1 MRQSIDQQTNIR
13 NMRRSQGIGFG
24 VAGVLVAA
32 TGAALWTAP
41 EWLIGRLA
49 AWYPGCLYRVS
60 TQAPL
65 VALTIDDGPDPR
77 TTPLILAE
85 LRRESAR
92 ATFFLIGE
100 RVKGQEGLVRRLV
113 AEGHELGNHFMRDRP
128 SIRLSP
134 RAFET
139 DLLQADQALA
149 GYGPVK
155 WARPGSGWY
164 SRVML
169 DVMRRHGYGCALGS
183 VYPFDA
189 AIPSTVIAARFV
201 LRHAGPGAV
210 VILHDGGSRG
220 RRTASTLRIV
230 LPALR
235 RRGYRVV
242 SLSEL
247 VAAVYPANAADKG
260 GRCRAPALP
269 ALPAE

>member
-1 MRQSIDQQTNIR
+1 M
-13 NMRRSQGIGFG
+13 
-24 VAGVLVAA
+24 VAA
-32 TGAALWTAP
+32 TGAALWTSP
-41 EWLIGRLA
+41 EWLVGRLEV
-49 AWYPGCLYRVS
+49 WYPGCLYRVS
-60 TQAPL
+60 TEAPL

-85 LRRESAR
+85 LGRHGAH

-100 RVKGQEGLVRRLV
+100 RVNGQKSLVRRLV

-128 SIRLSP
+128 SIRLSA

-139 DLLQADQALA
+139 DLLQADQAIA

-169 DVMRRHGYGCALGS
+169 EVLRRHGYSCALGS

-189 AIPSTVIAARFV
+189 AIPSTTIATRFV
-201 LRHAGPGAV
+201 LRHARPGAV
-210 VILHDGGSRG
+210 IVLHDGGPRG
-220 RRTASTLRIV
+220 ERTARTLQTV
-230 LPALR
+230 LPELR

-247 VAAVYPANAADKG
+247 VAHAADS
-260 GRCRAPALP
+260 
-269 ALPAE
+269 